1 MLATANA
8 STAEK
13 VAQRL
18 TDSRL
23 LSIDAQPEP
32 AYYVEQGAQ
41 TESLRS
47 AGITVALF
55 MGIGAIFGVTN
66 TMFAAIEQRTK
77 DIAVLRVLG
86 FQKQEILISFLVEAL
101 LIAVIGGLLG
111 SALGYSVN
119 GLSINSTLT
128 SKAIAF
134 AFMVDS
140 TTLLVA
146 MAFTIVLGVLGGLL
160 PALTAM
166 RVDPLESLR

>member
-1 MLATANA
+1 M
-8 STAEK
+8 
-13 VAQRL
+13 
-18 TDSRL
+18 
-23 LSIDAQPEP
+23 
-32 AYYVEQGAQ
+32 
-41 TESLRS
+41 
-47 AGITVALF
+47 
-55 MGIGAIFGVTN
+55 
-66 TMFAAIEQRTK
+66 
-77 DIAVLRVLG
+77 LG
-86 FQKQEILISFLVEAL
+86 FQKREILISFLVEAL

-140 TTLLVA
+140 TTLLIA
-146 MAFTIVLGVLGGLL
+146 MAFTILLGVLGGLL